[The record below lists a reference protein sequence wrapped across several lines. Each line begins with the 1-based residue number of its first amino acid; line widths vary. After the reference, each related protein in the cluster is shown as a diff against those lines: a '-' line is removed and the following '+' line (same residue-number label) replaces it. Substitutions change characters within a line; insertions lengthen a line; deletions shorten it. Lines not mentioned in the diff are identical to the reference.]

1 MEISS
6 PPAATHFVYVKRS
19 IEMCADKRLLIA
31 NCDSEAA
38 FNFVSRTIIR
48 M

>member
-6 PPAATHFVYVKRS
+6 PPEAAHFVYVKRP
-19 IEMCADKRLLIA
+19 IEMYADKRLLIA
-31 NCDSEAA
+31 NCDTEAA
-38 FNFVSRTIIR
+38 FNFVSRTIR